1 MSTQPPSTES
11 DPLDS
16 GARRRGQQGSFW
28 LALRFPEAWFES
40 RCPADELADR
50 PPAVLLA
57 SRSGTA
63 RITAVNAAAVALGIT
78 PGQTPLA
85 ARSRHQ
91 ERMNGTGALHCLT
104 EDAAGVDAWLA
115 QLGEW
120 ARQYT
125 SRVCRPDNRAM
136 PGLLLELG
144 RSATLFGGLEKLVAQ
159 VLRDLRRQHLVVCP
173 AGAPHPRVAWALARD
188 APSAGDPEP
197 ATCPML
203 DRRRQIAAVCRLPLS
218 LMDWPA
224 KWIAGFREMGLSL
237 LGEVQRLPRDG
248 LAMRYE
254 SALLEDLGRLFA
266 ERDWPLPTL
275 ESPTH
280 FSAQVSL
287 WDPADQ
293 VGRLLLLARGPLV
306 QLADF
311 LRHRQLLLSTFEVRL
326 CHEEGADARLEVRT
340 AEVGRD
346 ARAWQEQLLLRL
358 QACRELSP
366 VHRIQVSADAFVSL
380 ASASNGQARL
390 FEMEDDRWRHA
401 QALWHRLRARL
412 GERAVGRVRVEAELT
427 PSRQSSWVPLDA
439 PISGQASPP
448 MDTAR
453 PARPFWWLAE
463 PRPLESGVADWGEI
477 ERVQT
482 AWWQLAEE
490 SADYRPATLE
500 SGRSV
505 WVRRPLEPSSGKG
518 AWRVMGLG
526 G

>member
-1 MSTQPPSTES
+1 MSIQPPFADS
-11 DPLDS
+11 DTPVS
-16 GARRRGQQGSFW
+16 GAQRHAQQASFW

-40 RCPADELADR
+40 RCPAGDLADR

-63 RITAVNAAAVALGIT
+63 RVTMVNAAAVALGIT
-78 PGQTPLA
+78 PGQTLLA

-91 ERMNGTGALHCLT
+91 ERMNGAGALHCLT
-104 EDAAGVDAWLA
+104 EDAAGVNAWLA

-125 SRVCRPDNRAM
+125 SRVCRPDNRVM

-159 VLRDLRRQHLVVCP
+159 VLRDLRRQHLVVCS
-173 AGAPHPRVAWALARD
+173 AGAPHPRVAWALARS
-188 APSAGDPEP
+188 APSAGGPDP

-224 KWIAGFREMGLSL
+224 KWITGFREMGLSM

-248 LAMRYE
+248 LAMRCDPG
-254 SALLEDLGRLFA
+254 LLEDLGCLFA

-275 ESPTH
+275 EPPTH
-280 FSAQVSL
+280 FAAQVSL

-293 VGRLLLLARGPLV
+293 VDRLLLLARGPLV

-326 CHEEGADARLEVRT
+326 GHEDGGDTRLEVRT

-346 ARAWQEQLLLRL
+346 ERAWQEQLRLRL
-358 QACRELSP
+358 QACRDLAP

-390 FEMEDDRWRHA
+390 FEMEDDRRRHA
-401 QALWHRLRARL
+401 QALWHRLQARL
-412 GERAVGRVRVEAELT
+412 GERAVGHVRVEAELT
-427 PSRQSSWVPLDA
+427 PSRQSSWVPLDIT
-439 PISGQASPP
+439 ISGKAGPP
-448 MDTAR
+448 MNMAR

-463 PRPLESGVADWGEI
+463 PRPLDFGVADWGEI

-505 WVRRPLEPSSGKG
+505 WIRRPLEPSSGKAG
-518 AWRVMGLG
+518 WRVVGLG